1 MKDLCKL
8 LRKPIVLEAMGWGNS
23 KLYENIHNDLFIEPV
38 KIGERSSAWPSDEVT
53 ALQDAYIAGSSKEE
67 IRSLVVRLIAA
78 RKSKSLG
85 EGP

>member
-38 KIGERSSAWPSDEVT
+38 KSAKGRQRGQVT
-53 ALQDAYIAGSSKEE
+53 
-67 IRSLVVRLIAA
+67 R
-78 RKSKSLG
+78 
-85 EGP
+85 